1 VANDDLSVMDEDLQN
16 KNMEDMAI
24 FDNSLKGIMKNYLG
38 IPLHTNVEALKII
51 DHELKFEV
59 KECGKKLEVNFIGRE
74 NITLDMDFSFT
85 FIRHKLKFEV
95 YMSKTSNFMNRL
107 STMLYLKYL
116 FF

>member
-1 VANDDLSVMDEDLQN
+1 
-16 KNMEDMAI
+16 
-24 FDNSLKGIMKNYLG
+24 MKNYLG
-38 IPLHTNVEALKII
+38 IPLHTNVEVLKII
-51 DHELKFEV
+51 DDDELKFEV

-85 FIRHKLKFEV
+85 FIHHKLNFEV